1 MGGAIGGGFTDAV
14 FSSDGVGAGNV
25 TKWAEFNV
33 WVRLSIFIL
42 LDIS

>member
-14 FSSDGVGAGNV
+14 ACDGVGAGNV